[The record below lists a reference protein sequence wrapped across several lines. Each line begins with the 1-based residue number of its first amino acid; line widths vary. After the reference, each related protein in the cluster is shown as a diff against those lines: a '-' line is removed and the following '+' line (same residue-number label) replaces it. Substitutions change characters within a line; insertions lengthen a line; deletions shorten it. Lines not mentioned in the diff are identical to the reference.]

1 MDFNQGGCGCWSSAS
16 GYFNKNKKD
25 EALCCPTKDWQND
38 WAQAYCVHLPDNT
51 PCTRSYQCT
60 SGYCENEG
68 SAAALCQPKKKSG
81 SIVHWNDG
89 WHCASGTSA
98 WWNKQNP
105 PNNEGQCCPTVK
117 KFDAF
122 AQGWCS
128 ELVLESPC
136 TFSEQCASGVC
147 SERDSPNGVCVEGK
161 SKSGSLVHWN
171 DGSYCESGT
180 SAWWNKQNPPNN
192 EGQCCPTYKKFNAF
206 SQGWC
211 SELVL
216 ESPCTFNE
224 QCASGVCSARDSP
237 DGICV
242 NTDFGK
248 GCSEHNQC
256 KSEWCHAGKCK

>member
-1 MDFNQGGCGCWSSAS
+1 MDVGLVIGLIVIAYFFFYQKIMCFFTWKNTTGTPVDFNKGGCGCWSGAS
-16 GYFNKNKKD
+16 GYHNKNKKD

-38 WAQAYCVHLPDNT
+38 WLQGYCTNLPNTT

-68 SAAALCQPKKKSG
+68 SAAALCQPKKASG
-81 SIVHWNDG
+81 SLVHWNDG
-89 WHCASGTSA
+89 SHCASGTSA

-105 PNNEGQCCPTVK
+105 PNNEGQCCPT
-117 KFDAF
+117 D
-122 AQGWCS
+122 
-128 ELVLESPC
+128 
-136 TFSEQCASGVC
+136 
-147 SERDSPNGVCVEGK
+147 
-161 SKSGSLVHWN
+161 
-171 DGSYCESGT
+171 
-180 SAWWNKQNPPNN
+180 
-192 EGQCCPTYKKFNAF
+192 KKFNAF

-216 ESPCTFNE
+216 GSPCTFNE
-224 QCASGVCSARDSP
+224 QCASGRCSVRDSP